1 MSIEKILQEFDPELA
16 DIDHERNM
24 PGLLAY
30 AAAHAEIE
38 DLLSLTDGAG
48 ARKGLSFGTRR
59 AFCEAVGIGES
70 TLAGWLKERRLPPL
84 ARAVVGLLH
93 IYHANLLST
102 ELAEEYSKR
111 DEIVVRDGDSFM
123 IVDVSRGL
131 NQPGKIVARNIPDKE
146 TAFRLIS
153 HNELRYA
160 VKLAIGE
167 LESAVEAGREIPE
180 ELLEYLGSLL
190 HQRPNDFVLTEFG
203 KPDLQ
208 SEEGSEGENK

>member
-1 MSIEKILQEFDPELA
+1 MSIEKILQEFDPEL
-16 DIDHERNM
+16 DYIDCERDM
-24 PGLLAY
+24 PRLLAY
-30 AAAHAEIE
+30 ATSHAEIE

-93 IYHANLLST
+93 LYHANLLAT
-102 ELAEEYSKR
+102 EAHEDYSKR
-111 DEIVVRDGDSFM
+111 DEVVVRDGDSFM

-131 NQPGKIVARNIPDKE
+131 QQPGKIVARNIPDKE

-153 HNELRYA
+153 HNELKYA
-160 VKLAIGE
+160 FKLALGE
-167 LESAVEAGREIPE
+167 LESAGEAGYKVQEA
-180 ELLEYLGSLL
+180 LLGYLEGFL
-190 HQRPNDFVLTEFG
+190 HQRPHDLVLNELGTQAS
-203 KPDLQ
+203 Q
-208 SEEGSEGENK
+208 SEEEPEEGEK

>member
-1 MSIEKILQEFDPELA
+1 MSIEKILQEFDPEL
-16 DIDHERNM
+16 DYIDRERDM
-24 PGLLAY
+24 PRLLAY
-30 AAAHAEIE
+30 ATSHAEIE

-93 IYHANLLST
+93 LYHANLLAT
-102 ELAEEYSKR
+102 GAHEDYSKR
-111 DEIVVRDGDSFM
+111 DEVVVRDGDSFM

-131 NQPGKIVARNIPDKE
+131 QQPGKIVARNIPDKE

-160 VKLAIGE
+160 VKLAFGE
-167 LESAVEAGREIPE
+167 LESAAEAGREIPE
-180 ELLEYLGSLL
+180 GLLVYLEGFL
-190 HQRPNDFVLTEFG
+190 HQRPHDLVLNELGTQAS
-203 KPDLQ
+203 Q
-208 SEEGSEGENK
+208 SEEEPEEGDK

>member
-1 MSIEKILQEFDPELA
+1 MSIEKILQEFDPELNY
-16 DIDHERNM
+16 IDHERDM
-24 PGLLAY
+24 PRLLAY
-30 AAAHAEIE
+30 ATSHAEIE

-48 ARKGLSFGTRR
+48 VRKGLSFGTRR

-93 IYHANLLST
+93 LYHANLLSN
-102 ELAEEYSKR
+102 EAASEYSKR
-111 DEIVVRDGDSFM
+111 DEIVVHDGDSFM

-131 NQPGKIVARNIPDKE
+131 HQPGKIVARNIPDKE

-160 VKLAIGE
+160 VKLAIDE

-180 ELLEYLGSLL
+180 ELLGYLEGLL
-190 HQRPNDFVLTEFG
+190 DQRPNDFVLTELG

-208 SEEGSEGENK
+208 SEEGSEEEKK